1 MDEIHVQYKGF
12 SPSWEIQAHVR
23 ELLQQLHDESPTSS
37 VVRAHISKVND
48 AFKGIL
54 RITSAAGDFFAIAS
68 GKRIGEVTGKLTS
81 RIRRQLI
88 RWKSLRFTHETIRRK
103 HYDAAN

>member
-12 SPSWEIQAHVR
+12 SPSWETQAHVR
-23 ELLQQLHDESPTSS
+23 ELLQQLHDEAPTSS
-37 VVRAHISKVND
+37 VVRAHISRVSD
-48 AFKGIL
+48 SFKGIM

-68 GKRIGEVTGKLTS
+68 GRRIGEVTTKLSS
-81 RIRRQLI
+81 RIRRQLM
-88 RWKSLRFTHETIRRK
+88 RWKSLRFTNETIRR